1 MTNDKEFLYHR
12 QENNNWRRHL
22 QKPNSHRSY
31 YITYLEL
38 EGVPLVELDRAS
50 ISRHRN
56 SLAVISISKQAAV
69 STTPIPIVHT
79 FGDIDLTTLKVDWF
93 MKFLSSS
100 YRTDK
105 LWTYLLDGKA
115 YAVSD
120 GSYFPCKQIGVCA
133 WILATPDGS
142 QWIQGGGIIPG
153 REAEQDPYR
162 SELGGQLGLAAAVSS
177 IILPNDDTLNL
188 TVACD
193 GKAALSRVNMLANK
207 IKADMKCVDMISI
220 ISEL

>member
-22 QKPNSHRSY
+22 QKPNSHRPY

-69 STTPIPIVHT
+69 STTSIPIVHT
-79 FGDIDLTTLKVDWF
+79 FGDIDLTTPKVDWF

-105 LWTYLLDGKA
+105 
-115 YAVSD
+115 
-120 GSYFPCKQIGVCA
+120 I
-133 WILATPDGS
+133 
-142 QWIQGGGIIPG
+142 
-153 REAEQDPYR
+153 
-162 SELGGQLGLAAAVSS
+162 
-177 IILPNDDTLNL
+177 
-188 TVACD
+188 
-193 GKAALSRVNMLANK
+193 
-207 IKADMKCVDMISI
+207 
-220 ISEL
+220 